1 MNTLEK
7 YYFWC
12 QKILPTVYDNS
23 LSYYEVLCQLTKHLN
38 DVIDYLN
45 NEDTSLKDYVDTQIA
60 SLKQYVDTQ
69 DTHYYNLLTSML
81 NDGLDGVRKDFIDFQ
96 NKVNQEIATFE
107 LAVHEELR
115 ISSIVWDLKFNK
127 LKEDIEDLL
136 KKYSVLCF
144 NPTNGKTEMI
154 CKVINDVYENVRY
167 EAFTCLE
174 FDSSGITCSE
184 FDDSEITA
192 SQFDISGKRVL
203 GYMRCKCK
211 LRNPITGL
219 VESIQNV
226 INSIVSQFNNGITAT
241 AYDALSLTA
250 NAYDNKSLSAYD
262 YDFDG
267 KNLLP

>member
-81 NDGLDGVRKDFIDFQ
+81 NDGVDGVRKDFIDFQ
-96 NKVNQEIATFE
+96 NKINQEIAMFE
-107 LAVHEELR
+107 LAIHEELR
-115 ISSIVWDLKFNK
+115 ISSITWNLKFDK
-127 LKEDIEDLL
+127 LKEDMEDLL

-154 CKVINDVYENVRY
+154 CKVINDIYENVRY

-174 FDSSGITCSE
+174 FDASGITCSE
-184 FDDSEITA
+184 FDNSEITA
-192 SQFDISGKRVL
+192 SEFDISGKKIL
-203 GYMRCKCK
+203 GKVICRCFV
-211 LRNPITGL
+211 RNPLNGL
-219 VESIQNV
+219 IQNIQNV
-226 INSIVSQFNNGITAT
+226 IHSVVSFFDDGLTAT
-241 AYDALSLTA
+241 AYDGL
-250 NAYDNKSLSAYD
+250 SLSATNFD
-262 YDFDG
+262 TKSISAFDFDING
-267 KNLLP
+267 KTILP